1 MFAANLASE
10 GFHIVHCKPTPVTGE
25 IHRFYLT
32 INDKA
37 AALPSATRPVNT
49 PTGSRRDIR

>member
-32 INDKA
+32 IDKA